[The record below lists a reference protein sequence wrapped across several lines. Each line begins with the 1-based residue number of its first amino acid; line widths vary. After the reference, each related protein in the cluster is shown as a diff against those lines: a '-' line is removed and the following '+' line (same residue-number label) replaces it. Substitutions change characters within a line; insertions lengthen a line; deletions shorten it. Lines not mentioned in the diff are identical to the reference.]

1 MVNAA
6 KDFYPNLHVIHLDA
20 HADLRTTY
28 EGTHFSHACVMSTV
42 VRQIGAGNVSHFG
55 IRSGTSSEW
64 AKLKENKNLF
74 QLDVKTMSNLISE
87 LVDVPTYLTLDLDLL
102 NPSELCGTGCPEP
115 GGISSTELNEIF
127 TCWEDYIQNS
137 YYDIS
142 CRALDANNLIL
153 NDIFQVANII
163 SANQINPYVFA
174 SPNGDYLITW
184 QDSRNFSGNVAPN
197 DDIYIQ
203 QITNGNII
211 FEENGLSVCNAN
223 FSQSYPQIELY
234 DESDNSYIIF
244 WNDLRSSGKADLVN
258 IYAQSITLSV
268 CTTGDLNID
277 GIVNVI
283 DIVALVSIVL
293 NPNSPSTSELCLAD
307 FNLDAVINVIDI
319 VALVNLILSN

>member
-1 MVNAA
+1 MISNVSFLAAKEKYDNSDIVIFGCPLDTSTSFRPGTRFGPDAIRSASEGLETYSPILDLDLEQINFSDIGNLSIGQGNSELAISEIYKKAKQIYADNKIPLVLGGEHLITAGLVNAA

-127 TCWEDYIQNS
+127 TVFN
-137 YYDIS
+137 
-142 CRALDANNLIL
+142 RLNLVGLDVVEL
-153 NDIFQVANII
+153 
-163 SANQINPYVFA
+163 
-174 SPNGDYLITW
+174 SPMLD
-184 QDSRNFSGNVAPN
+184 QS
-197 DDIYIQ
+197 
-203 QITNGNII
+203 
-211 FEENGLSVCNAN
+211 GLS
-223 FSQSYPQIELY
+223 S
-234 DESDNSYIIF
+234 
-244 WNDLRSSGKADLVN
+244 
-258 IYAQSITLSV
+258 
-268 CTTGDLNID
+268 
-277 GIVNVI
+277 
-283 DIVALVSIVL
+283 IVAAKVVR
-293 NPNSPSTSELCLAD
+293 ELLLT
-307 FNLDAVINVIDI
+307 FK
-319 VALVNLILSN
+319 